1 MAQQKKVFDGTA
13 SGTVGKVWRLP
24 KSDWTDTRSH
34 RCVHLQAR
42 TVDLD
47 DGGAS
52 SIRLRFGRSMVE
64 DVGWM
69 EDFTAGETLD
79 LNSSSNGLSNTKLL
93 EKDFAND
100 PADGLSSY
108 LTFSVSQ
115 QGGTPTGAW
124 YAQFE
129 LWALLQD
136 QL

>member
-1 MAQQKKVFDGTA
+1 MAVHKKVFDGTA
-13 SGTVGKVWRLP
+13 SGTLGKYRRLP
-24 KSDWTDTRSH
+24 KTDWSDTRGH
-34 RCVHLQAR
+34 RYTHLQAR

-47 DGGAS
+47 AGGAAGL
-52 SIRLRFGRSMVE
+52 RLEFGRAMVH
-64 DVGWM
+64 DVTWM
-69 EDFTAGETLD
+69 EPFDVSETLD
-79 LNSSSNGLSNTKLL
+79 LNSAANGLSDTKLL
-93 EKDFAND
+93 EKDFSND